1 MTTGTPATIGEL
13 LSDTA
18 ARYADHPAIIYHG
31 RGLTVSYGE
40 LLRTAGR
47 VARSLAALGVVP
59 GDHLAVWANN
69 IPEWIYLQFGCA
81 LRGAVLVTVNTNYR
95 SFELEYLLKQSESV
109 ALFMVNGIRRPGEY
123 LAIVREI
130 CPEIGAAAP
139 GNMKPAG
146 LPHLRSIVLFDNA
159 PETGMLGWD
168 DFLALGDADVSDEP
182 IAIGGD
188 NVAMIQ
194 YTSGTTGF
202 PKGVML
208 SHANLL
214 GNVRDVAAV
223 LGMTSDDRLCI
234 PVPFFHCFGSVL
246 GTLLCVVNGAT
257 MVPLEQFRPADV
269 LGTVESL
276 RCTLLHGVPAMFIAE
291 LEEYGKGNY
300 DISSLRSGIMGGS
313 PCPLE
318 VMRAVTTTL
327 GAREI
332 CIAYG
337 LTETSPLITITRRD
351 VPLELR
357 SSTVGT
363 PLPGVEVK
371 IINPRTG
378 EVVPSG
384 VQGEL
389 CCRGYNVM
397 QGYFK
402 MPEATAQAIDRD
414 GWFHSGDLATMDGAG
429 YVRITGR
436 AKDMII
442 RGGENIYPREIEEFL
457 FTHPAVKDAQVIGV
471 PSAFYGEEVAAFVQI
486 REGARTDAGEIRDYC
501 NGRVARHKVP
511 RYVAVVD
518 SYPTTASGKVQKYKL
533 REQAITLFGLEQEAK
548 SVVSRSEILRLE
560 PGKDSCE
567 RIFSFIDT
575 QVAPWGLDLEVLFKA
590 SAALNEL
597 LEMISLEALTQDPL
611 DVRFSFDNF
620 NLGIDVVW
628 RGAAPEFPEQQPA
641 PKDFVTDDGAL
652 ARLSGYLVRSY
663 AGQLT
668 SSCRDDICHV
678 QLYFEAYETSENL
691 MHSAIVPESLQ

>member
-1 MTTGTPATIGEL
+1 MTGTPTTINEL
-13 LSDTA
+13 LTA
-18 ARYADHPAIIYHG
+18 ASSQRSDHPAIIYHQQ
-31 RGLTVSYGE
+31 GLSVSYGE
-40 LLRTAGR
+40 LLRTAQR
-47 VARSLAALGVVP
+47 VARGLAALGIAP
-59 GDHLAVWANN
+59 GEHLAVWANN
-69 IPEWIYLQFGCA
+69 IPEWIYLQLGCA
-81 LRGAVLVTVNTNYR
+81 LRGVVLVTVNTSYR

-109 ALFMVNGIRRPGEY
+109 ALFMVDGVRQPGEY
-123 LAIVREI
+123 LAMVREI
-130 CPEIGAAAP
+130 CPETSDAP
-139 GNMKPAG
+139 PGELHPAG
-146 LPHLRSIVLFDNA
+146 LPHLRRVVMFGTA

-168 DFLALGDADVSDEP
+168 EFLALGDAEGADGPVATGADD
-182 IAIGGD
+182 I
-188 NVAMIQ
+188 AMIQ

-223 LGMTSDDRLCI
+223 LGMTPDDRLCI

-246 GTLLCVVNGAT
+246 GTLLCLVKGAT
-257 MVPLEQFRPADV
+257 MVPLEQFRPAEV
-269 LGTVESL
+269 LEIVQAC

-291 LEEYGKGNY
+291 LEAFHKGGY
-300 DISSLRSGIMGGS
+300 DTSTLRSGIMGGS

-327 GAREI
+327 GAADM

-351 VPLELR
+351 TPLELR

-363 PLPGVEVK
+363 CLPGVAVK
-371 IINPRTG
+371 IVNPRNG
-378 EVVPSG
+378 ETVASG

-397 QGYFK
+397 PGYFK
-402 MPEATAQAIDRD
+402 MPEATAQAIDPD
-414 GWFHSGDLATMDGAG
+414 GWFHSGDLATMDDAG

-457 FTHPAVKDAQVIGV
+457 FTHPVVRDAQVIGV
-471 PSAFYGEEVAAFVQI
+471 PSTFYGEEVAAFVQI
-486 REGARTDAGEIRDYC
+486 KDGASADADQLLDFC
-501 NGRVARHKVP
+501 KGRIARHKVP
-511 RYVAVVD
+511 RYLAIVD
-518 SYPTTASGKVQKYKL
+518 SYPATASGKVQKYKL
-533 REQAITLFGLEQEAK
+533 REQAITLFGLEHEAR

-560 PGKDSCE
+560 PGRDSSD

-575 QVAPWGLDLEVLFKA
+575 QVAPWGLDLQLLFKA

-597 LEMISLEALTQDPL
+597 LEMISSATLVQEAL

-620 NLGIDVVW
+620 NLGVDLVYQ
-628 RGAAPEFPEQQPA
+628 GTAPEFPEKRPTA
-641 PKDFVTDDGAL
+641 EELLSDGRAIAHL
-652 ARLSGYLVRSY
+652 AGYLVRSY
-663 AGQLT
+663 ADQMN
-668 SSCRDDICHV
+668 SSCQEGLCRI
-678 QLYFEAYETSENL
+678 QLYFEA
-691 MHSAIVPESLQ
+691 